1 MAEIHVYAR
10 NKSVFNFLDPSFFG
24 AKISRSKVQ
33 SRPETERRPKM
44 MLGFDKSESLQKY
57 ADSLP
62 ESSTIQKSQNLTF
75 PWPGPIRLPWN
86 ITSTTTQ
93 EKRHDNGPVK
103 IVFKIDG
110 NMEKKSPMR
119 LRIIKDWTKTQ
130 KFTVPNKQQDKTIK
144 SFYDYQNLKEAE
156 VVPTNDA
163 GKIIRDPIGM
173 RAIFTNSELLY
184 LA

>member
-10 NKSVFNFLDPSFFG
+10 NNIVFHFLDPSFFG
-24 AKISRSKVQ
+24 AKISRSNIQ

-44 MLGFDKSESLQKY
+44 MLGFDKSESQQKY

-62 ESSTIQKSQNLTF
+62 DSSTIQKSQNLTF

-156 VVPTNDA
+156 VAPTNDA
-163 GKIIRDPIGM
+163 GKIIIDQIRM
-173 RAIFTNSELLY
+173 QAIITNSELLY
-184 LA
+184 FA